1 MPTAMVCTRQK
12 PPQRTRVG
20 ERPEGRSGS
29 IKSVGGPDG
38 SWGASLREATCKGGR
53 RRCGGPIRSEYADT
67 GEPVTRG
74 VGGQADAACP
84 GNMVRTCRIGPPMPP
99 ALQGRA
105 QKAERHKGS
114 RFRPLSGMLD
124 EDVLQPCWRDLR
136 KEAASGVDQGCA
148 QASAQ
153 HLDERIHRRVARLT
167 PQGYRATRGGW
178 DHARAGRI
186 SAGNESV
193 ESDLS

>member
-1 MPTAMVCTRQK
+1 
-12 PPQRTRVG
+12 
-20 ERPEGRSGS
+20 
-29 IKSVGGPDG
+29 
-38 SWGASLREATCKGGR
+38 
-53 RRCGGPIRSEYADT
+53 
-67 GEPVTRG
+67 
-74 VGGQADAACP
+74 
-84 GNMVRTCRIGPPMPP
+84 MPP

-136 KEAASGVDQGCA
+136 KEAASGVDQGYA

-193 ESDLS
+193 ESDLSQRRQEEDNTSDPRAQAASRRQRDTTHISDERIVWTDDGGAGVLTGRKGAHAARS